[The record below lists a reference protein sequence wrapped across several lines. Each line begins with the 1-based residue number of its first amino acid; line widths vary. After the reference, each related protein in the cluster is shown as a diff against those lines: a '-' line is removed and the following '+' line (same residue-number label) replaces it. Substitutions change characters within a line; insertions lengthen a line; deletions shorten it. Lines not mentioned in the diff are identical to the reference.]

1 MPLRLNLRPQR
12 PSATSSTAI
21 RHWHRHPDHHGRHP
35 HEAPCKPSLC
45 RTDSSHSRYVRMLL
59 DQDDIP
65 ALHNIL
71 ASVLVWLLLAGFL
84 VFPGTFT
91 SIRHSLEHQSDK
103 TAAATAP
110 DDADWNAQTTHKI
123 LRSINNV
130 PLLVLGAVA
139 CGISVVGIA
148 TLAIR
153 HVGNYVWLSNKI
165 FVPAMANCMAGLI
178 STLVGVYAHQHGSWS
193 ITAKVTAIVE
203 GSGLG
208 ISIAL
213 FLLFDTFLLS
223 KVRQKHNGHY
233 QQWPS
238 DRNIENTY
246 AHKW

>member
-12 PSATSSTAI
+12 SSPATI
-21 RHWHRHPDHHGRHP
+21 RHWHRHPDHHGCHP
-35 HEAPCKPSLC
+35 NEATASQKPSLA
-45 RTDSSHSRYVRMLL
+45 RSDSAHSRYVHMLL

-71 ASVLVWLLLAGFL
+71 ASVFVWLLLAGFL

-91 SIRHSLEHQSDK
+91 SIRYSLERQGDDG
-103 TAAATAP
+103 AALQ
-110 DDADWNAQTTHKI
+110 DDGDWNAQTKHKI
-123 LRSINNV
+123 LNSINNV

-139 CGISVVGIA
+139 CGVSLVGIA

-203 GSGLG
+203 GSGLV

-213 FLLFDTFLLS
+213 FLIFDTYLLS

-233 QQWPS
+233 QQWPT
-238 DRNIENTY
+238 DRNIENNY
-246 AHKW
+246 MHKW